1 MYMFKVIPIIIFL
14 VIPVIIFLVK
24 KKKQTF
30 KAVPRCWKLD
40 IKKNVFIVF
49 VQRLIT

>member
-1 MYMFKVIPIIIFL
+1 MIIFL

-24 KKKQTF
+24 KTNKLTF

-49 VQRLIT
+49 V